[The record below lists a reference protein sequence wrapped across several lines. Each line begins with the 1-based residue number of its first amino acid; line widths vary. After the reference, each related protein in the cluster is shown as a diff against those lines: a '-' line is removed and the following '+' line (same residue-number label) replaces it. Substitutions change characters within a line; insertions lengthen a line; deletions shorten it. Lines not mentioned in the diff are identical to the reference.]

1 MLRGWGRDARLR
13 VVVCLLMCSCNPA
26 RQLQQAKGENN
37 ASSTKSQLSSTTPH
51 PSAPYLALFNR
62 QVTSICVQFRG
73 GIPMYWNWGLDWVI
87 TDGTLNN

>member
-13 VVVCLLMCSCNPA
+13 VVVCLLMCPCNPA

-51 PSAPYLALFNR
+51 TSAPYLTLFNR
-62 QVTSICVQFRG
+62 QATSICVHF
-73 GIPMYWNWGLDWVI
+73 
-87 TDGTLNN
+87 LNLYFLACYKMCVLISQVLFGD